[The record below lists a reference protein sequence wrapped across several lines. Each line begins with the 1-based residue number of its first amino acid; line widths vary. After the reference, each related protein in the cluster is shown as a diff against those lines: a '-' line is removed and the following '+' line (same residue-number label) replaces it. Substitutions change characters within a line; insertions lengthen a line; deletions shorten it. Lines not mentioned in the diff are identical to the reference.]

1 MTPEEREDAILA
13 LLRENAQRLERL
25 ERIAAVPES
34 ADHKLEHQWVQLAIK
49 REAQSIALRQ
59 AVIEK
64 TITALVWMSLV
75 ALAAMF
81 MSYLEAHG
89 WKR

>member
-1 MTPEEREDAILA
+1 MTPNERDEAILR
-13 LLRENAQRLERL
+13 LLQDTAHRLERL
-25 ERIAAVPES
+25 ESNLAAPES
-34 ADHKLEHQWVQLAIK
+34 ETHKMEHQWVQLAIK